1 MLKLKANKPRAF
13 NYNYKVYKPDLDE
26 KRPRIDFHTDSNRR
40 FDRKGSIIKLVALL
54 IFLVFFFFTIQK
66 AMNQAPGSANANSD
80 TIIVEEVIV
89 VD

>member
-13 NYNYKVYKPDLDE
+13 NYNYKVYKPDSDDE
-26 KRPRIDFHTDSNRR
+26 RPRINFHADANRR
-40 FDRKGSIIKLVALL
+40 YDRKGSIVKLVALL
-54 IFLVFFFFTIQK
+54 LFLIFFFFTLQK
-66 AMNQAPGSANANSD
+66 AMEKAPGNTNANSD